1 MMKKTFIILLTWISC
16 AVWPTVTQ
24 GQLLKGSVSGNI
36 DGVTIAISLDGTM
49 LSTEYRP
56 IAISGDG
63 TFVFDV
69 DLETPFNDVILEFG
83 SKGQLAGTC
92 GAHLAAG
99 ETLSLTVAE
108 TEAGGLSVQF
118 SGKYK
123 DISEFYTHFLRAC
136 EVMQYLNDQPYETKR
151 AELTAGVE
159 RVKQQL
165 PLIGDAGLR
174 EYYTR
179 SLEAAEKQVMYML
192 LQNKARAENKQP
204 REYPEYNE
212 LMRNTDIDDEIGL
225 KYGLHANLVS
235 AYIAPELFS
244 PLQNMTPY
252 ALRFMEVADSLGV
265 TSHIV
270 RKALCKH
277 CAFSYF
283 TYGKGGDYEQFWRR
297 FTVFARDY
305 PEIVAE
311 YAPRI
316 EALERTR
323 KGKEAYDAVMTDP
336 EGKTMRLSEF
346 FGTLLYIDVWAT
358 WCGPCCAEIPELE
371 KVVEHYQGN
380 DNIRFVSISLDSDPK
395 AWKAKL
401 EQDKPS
407 WPQFIL
413 DRKTAKQ
420 FQADWGINGIP
431 RFILIDKNGR
441 IYNGDAM
448 RPSNSGIIPFLDKAM
463 NE

>member
-1 MMKKTFIILLTWISC
+1 MKKIVIALFMWASL
-16 AVWPTVTQ
+16 AVCPVVTQ
-24 GQLLKGSVSGNI
+24 GQLLKGSVPGNI
-36 DGVTIAISLDGTM
+36 DKVTIAISLGGTM
-49 LSTEYRP
+49 LATEYRP
-56 IAISGDG
+56 IEISSDG

-69 DLETPFNDVILEFG
+69 ELETPFNDVMLEFN

-92 GAHLAAG
+92 GAHLVAG

-108 TEAGGLSVQF
+108 AEPGEFSVQF
-118 SGKYK
+118 VGKYK
-123 DISEFYTHFLRAC
+123 DISEFYTQFVKAC
-136 EVMQYLNDQPYETKR
+136 DVMQYLNNRPYEAKR
-151 AELTAGVE
+151 AILTDGVE
-159 RVKQQL
+159 QVKQQL
-165 PLIGDAGLR
+165 PSIGDARLR

-192 LQNKARAENKQP
+192 LQNKARTENKQP

-225 KYGLHANLVS
+225 KYGLHASLVS
-235 AYIAPELFS
+235 AYIDPELFN
-244 PLQNMTPY
+244 PLQDMTPY
-252 ALRFMEVADSLGV
+252 ALRFMKVADSLGV
-265 TSHIV
+265 NSPVV

-283 TYGKGGDYEQFWRR
+283 TYGKGGDYEKFWKR
-297 FTVFARDY
+297 FTTFARNC
-305 PEIVAE
+305 PEVIAE

-316 EALERTR
+316 EALDRTR
-323 KGKEAYDAVMTDP
+323 KGKEAYDVVLTDP
-336 EGKTMRLSEF
+336 AGKTMQLSGL
-346 FGTLLYIDVWAT
+346 FGTWLYIDVWAT
-358 WCGPCCAEIPELE
+358 WCGPCCTEIPELE
-371 KVVEHYQGN
+371 KVVKHYQGN
-380 DNIRFVSISLDSDPK
+380 DNIRFVSISIDSDPK

-413 DRKTAKQ
+413 DRKMAKQ
-420 FQADWGINGIP
+420 FQADWGISGIP
-431 RFILIDKNGR
+431 RFILIDKHGK

-448 RPSNSGIIPFLDKAM
+448 RPSDQGIIPLLDKVI